1 MTVFWSLAAV
11 MMMVALLF
19 VLPPLLRQRRAA
31 SVSRDELNTK
41 VIREQFAELEADLA
55 IGKLDRA
62 QYDAARKDIERELL
76 YDLDPGE
83 TEQPSKPERS
93 GRWITLLLI
102 PAIPLCAVLLYQLM
116 GSAELIDRPQ
126 PLRAAQQQPASQPP
140 GSIEEMTAK
149 LAARLQQ
156 QPDDQKGW
164 VMLARSYSI
173 MKRYNEAENAY
184 ANVLRLGGE
193 NADLLTDYADTMV
206 MADGGTFNDES
217 GALLTR
223 ALQLDPGNI
232 KGLWL
237 AGHWKNQS
245 GAYTEAL
252 DYWQQAAAK
261 LPPDS
266 KDAAIINQQ
275 ISQLQTKPGITA
287 EPGIAAEPAATVTTA
302 AADTRQGA
310 SLQVHVSLATD
321 IATAAAADDTVFIYA
336 RAAQGPRMPLAIV
349 RKQVKDLPVTVTLN
363 DSMAMTPQMVLS
375 NFDQVTV
382 GARVSRSGGAMPVSG
397 DLQGTVSPVDT
408 QTGETIQI
416 TIDSKIP

>member
-11 MMMVALLF
+11 MVMVALLF

-31 SVSRDELNTK
+31 TVSRDELNTK
-41 VIREQFAELEADLA
+41 VIREQLAELEADLA
-55 IGKLDRA
+55 IGKLGRA
-62 QYDAARKDIERELL
+62 QYDAARKDLERELL

-83 TEQPSKPERS
+83 SEQPNKPERS
-93 GRWITLLLI
+93 GRWITLLLV

-116 GSAELIDRPQ
+116 GSVELIDRPQ
-126 PLRAAQQQPASQPP
+126 PARTAQQQPPTQPP
-140 GSIEEMTAK
+140 GSIEEMTAE

-156 QPDDQKGW
+156 QPDDLRGW

-173 MKRYNEAENAY
+173 MKRYSEAEDAY
-184 ANVLRLGGE
+184 ANALRLGGE

-206 MADGGTFNDES
+206 MADGGVFNDES
-217 GALLTR
+217 SALLTR
-223 ALQLDPGNI
+223 SLELEPGNL

-252 DYWQQAAAK
+252 DYWQQAAAM

-275 ISQLQTKPGITA
+275 VSQLQIKLGMT
-287 EPGIAAEPAATVTTA
+287 AAEPAAVVTRA
-302 AADTRQGA
+302 ATDAGQGA
-310 SLQVHVSLATD
+310 SLTVHVSLATD
-321 IATAAAADDTVFIYA
+321 IAAAASADDTVFIYA

-363 DSMAMTPQMVLS
+363 DAMAMTPQMVLS
-375 NFDQVTV
+375 NFDQVSV
-382 GARVSRSGGAMPVSG
+382 GARVSKSGGAMPVSG
-397 DLQGTVSPVDT
+397 DLQGIVSPVDT
-408 QTGETIQI
+408 QTSETIQI

>member
-31 SVSRDELNTK
+31 TVSRDELNTK

-83 TEQPSKPERS
+83 SEQPNKPERS

-126 PLRAAQQQPASQPP
+126 PVRAAQQQPASPPP

-206 MADGGTFNDES
+206 MADGGAFNDES

-245 GAYTEAL
+245 GATTEAL

-275 ISQLQTKPGITA
+275 ISQLQAKS
-287 EPGIAAEPAATVTTA
+287 GIAAAPAA
-302 AADTRQGA
+302 R
-310 SLQVHVSLATD
+310 
-321 IATAAAADDTVFIYA
+321 
-336 RAAQGPRMPLAIV
+336 PR
-349 RKQVKDLPVTVTLN
+349 RHHG
-363 DSMAMTPQMVLS
+363 SC
-375 NFDQVTV
+375 
-382 GARVSRSGGAMPVSG
+382 
-397 DLQGTVSPVDT
+397 
-408 QTGETIQI
+408 
-416 TIDSKIP
+416 